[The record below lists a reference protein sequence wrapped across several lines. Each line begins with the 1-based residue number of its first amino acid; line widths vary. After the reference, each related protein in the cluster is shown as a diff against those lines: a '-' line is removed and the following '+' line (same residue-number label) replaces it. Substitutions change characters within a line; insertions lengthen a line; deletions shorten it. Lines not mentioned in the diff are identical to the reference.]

1 MKTKRI
7 RANNER
13 EGTDMTDAGRFSGQR
28 ALVTGGG
35 RGIGAAIARRLAA
48 EGADVAINYVADAAS
63 AETLVEEPSAD
74 GHRAVALR
82 ADVAD
87 REQTHDLVARVVAEF
102 GGLDLLASNAGVESF
117 GALESINAAD
127 FDRVF
132 GVNVAGQLF
141 ATQAA
146 ASAMTTGGRILL
158 MSSVSARIAV
168 YHHSLYAA
176 SKAAVSAMV
185 LNLAPELA
193 ERDIA
198 INAIAPG
205 GTATDMAAE
214 NAANYT
220 PPSLR
225 GVETDRI
232 LKSVYALGRRAEP
245 TEIAA
250 IAAFLL
256 SPDASYIT
264 GATIDASG
272 GRM

>member
-1 MKTKRI
+1 M
-7 RANNER
+7 NEPAR
-13 EGTDMTDAGRFSGQR
+13 LTGKR

-48 EGADVAINYVADAAS
+48 EGAAVAVNYLANASS
-63 AETLVEEPSAD
+63 AEALVRELTDKGYQA
-74 GHRAVALR
+74 AAFR

-87 REQTHDLVARVVAEF
+87 RAQTVDLVARVVAEY
-102 GGLDLLASNAGVESF
+102 GGLDILASNAGVEHF
-117 GALESINAAD
+117 GALESITDTD

-132 GVNVAGQLF
+132 RINVAGQLF

-146 ASAMTTGGRILL
+146 VAAMKSGGRIVLT
-158 MSSVSARIAV
+158 SSISARIAV
-168 YHHSLYAA
+168 YGHTLYAA
-176 SKAAVSAMV
+176 SKAAVSAMA

-193 ERDIA
+193 ERGIA

-214 NAANYT
+214 VGMLYIPPALRDVPAEAVIRSMNA
-220 PPSLR
+220 
-225 GVETDRI
+225 I
-232 LKSVYALGRRAEP
+232 GRLAEP
-245 TEIAA
+245 EEIAA
-250 IAAFLL
+250 VAAFLL

-272 GRM
+272 GM

>member
-1 MKTKRI
+1 VAEAR
-7 RANNER
+7 RL
-13 EGTDMTDAGRFSGQR
+13 AGRR

-48 EGADVAINYVADAAS
+48 DGAAVAINYVADATS
-63 AETLVEEPSAD
+63 AEALVGELTAA
-74 GHRAVALR
+74 GHRAAAFR

-87 REQTHDLVARVVAEF
+87 PQQTRDLVAHVVGEF
-102 GGLDLLASNAGVESF
+102 GGLDLLASNAGVEYF
-117 GALESINAAD
+117 GALESITAAD

-132 GVNVAGQLF
+132 GINVAGQLF

-146 ASAMTTGGRILL
+146 AAAMTTGGRILL

-168 YHHSLYAA
+168 YQHTLYAA

-193 ERDIA
+193 ERGIA

-205 GTATDMAAE
+205 GTATDMAAKH
-214 NAANYT
+214 APSYT
-220 PPSLR
+220 PPALR
-225 GVETDRI
+225 GVAPETI
-232 LKSVYALGRRAEP
+232 LESVYALGRQAQP
-245 TEIAA
+245 DEIAA
-250 IAAFLL
+250 VAAFLL
-256 SPDASYIT
+256 SPDASYLT

>member
-1 MKTKRI
+1 MS
-7 RANNER
+7 AP
-13 EGTDMTDAGRFSGQR
+13 GRLDGRR
-28 ALVTGGG
+28 ALITGGG

-48 EGADVAINYVADAAS
+48 EGAAVAVNYVADAG
-63 AETLVEEPSAD
+63 SAD
-74 GHRAVALR
+74 ALVSELTDAGHRAAAFR
-82 ADVAD
+82 ADVSD
-87 REQTHDLVARVVAEF
+87 PEQTHDLVHRVTDEF
-102 GGLDLLASNAGVESF
+102 GGLDLLASNAGVEYF
-117 GALESINAAD
+117 GALEVITAAD

-132 GVNVAGQLF
+132 HINVAGQLF

-146 ASAMTTGGRILL
+146 AAAMSTGGRILL
-158 MSSVSARIAV
+158 TSSVSARIAV
-168 YHHSLYAA
+168 YRHTLYAA

-193 ERDIA
+193 EKGIA

-214 NAANYT
+214 HAPSYT

-225 GVETDRI
+225 GVAPENI

-245 TEIAA
+245 SEIAA

>member
-1 MKTKRI
+1 MTEHGRL
-7 RANNER
+7 
-13 EGTDMTDAGRFSGQR
+13 EGKR
-28 ALVTGGG
+28 ALITGGG
-35 RGIGAAIARRLAA
+35 RGIGAAIARRLASD
-48 EGADVAINYVADAAS
+48 GAAVAINYVSDAHS
-63 AETLVEEPSAD
+63 AEALVAELTAA
-74 GHRAVALR
+74 GHRAAAFQ
-82 ADVAD
+82 ADVAHA
-87 REQTHDLVARVVAEF
+87 EQTHDLVGQVVDEF
-102 GGLDLLASNAGVESF
+102 GGVDLLASNAGVEYF
-117 GALESINAAD
+117 GALESITVAD

-132 GVNVAGQLF
+132 HINVAGQLF

-146 ASAMTTGGRILL
+146 AAAMTAGGRILL
-158 MSSVSARIAV
+158 TSSVSARIAV
-168 YHHSLYAA
+168 YQHTLYAA

-193 ERDIA
+193 ERGIA

-214 NAANYT
+214 HAPSYT

-225 GVETDRI
+225 GVAPEDI

-245 TEIAA
+245 SEIAA
-250 IAAFLL
+250 IASFLL
-256 SPDASYIT
+256 SADASYLT